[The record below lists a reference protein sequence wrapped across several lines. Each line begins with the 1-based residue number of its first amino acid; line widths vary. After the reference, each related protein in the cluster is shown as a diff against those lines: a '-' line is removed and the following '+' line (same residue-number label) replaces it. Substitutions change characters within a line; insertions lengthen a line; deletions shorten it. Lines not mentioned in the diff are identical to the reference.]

1 MKTNQK
7 LKPHIPYTRHTH
19 QTKEGLFMMPCEL
32 DKSKRQAVKVRRSQE
47 ARELVQ
53 ALMVWG
59 DDGGAVIRTPTDQ
72 QKQMEKL

>member
-7 LKPHIPYTRHTH
+7 LKPHIPYTRHAH
-19 QTKEGLFMMPCEL
+19 QTKGGLFVMPSEL

-59 DDGGAVIRTPTDQ
+59 DDGGAVIRIPISQ
-72 QKQMEKL
+72 QKKTEKL